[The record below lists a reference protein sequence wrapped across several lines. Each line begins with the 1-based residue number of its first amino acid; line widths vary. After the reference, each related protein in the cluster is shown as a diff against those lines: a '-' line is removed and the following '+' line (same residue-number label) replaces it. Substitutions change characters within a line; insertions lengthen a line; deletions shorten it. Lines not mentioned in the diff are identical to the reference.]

1 MRQVYSLLLL
11 AAMGFAGF
19 TGEAKTF
26 TISVDNPDAVVVRD
40 PSNGYNPIDFS
51 AGNSQTIT
59 VDDSA
64 YSLPVS
70 ANSGFLISSVKDA
83 AGTSVVDSYPT
94 LPADN
99 AQIVVS
105 MVNDGTTVSIATEE
119 KKAKVF
125 TFIGNPEHVRINM
138 DYSDLTAVDGQW
150 VITPGD
156 YSYINIYANTGYLL
170 RGITDEGGNF
180 TPAYGG
186 NLQIYAGSY
195 TASQTFTINSCS
207 EAEVRTAGFTVE
219 VEGNPGDVSLQRNSD
234 NAQIPLSEASTG
246 IAFDPANETGWTLS
260 HTVYGKVLYSVAVG
274 DDQIALE
281 GTRYSVTV
289 SDGAVIKV
297 KTDFPDKDV
306 PVNISFTNPGTE
318 GVVSGVRVDGS
329 NVSGWNES
337 GFSVKLGS
345 SLSIEANMTDFE
357 NVSATLNGQPLGYP
371 SYSATVTSEEAL
383 NFVFTATKAAPM
395 HLTVEAVNPQ
405 GIRVEKGYTGEA
417 YELTGELTELEIPKS
432 HPYVLVKAADGYLIS
447 AIEDANGNTYSSNY
461 GIYVTDGMTLTIV
474 AEEFNR
480 DNKLTLYV
488 GDDSWQYRSFTLSDG
503 KETRVLYSD
512 SQLPVGYSELAF
524 SALDL
529 PFKMSGYPALY
540 AYHNGEKVEAPMYS
554 EPAINSAADGDVV
567 KLFASEPETYSV
579 TYTIA
584 DGVDVEVRH
593 DRTLVIENP
602 SVNTVVS
609 PTEVHIV
616 PAAAATRAAGVP
628 LVVKVNELALEAD
641 EDGKY
646 VATITGD
653 STVKVD
659 IDTTSGIDAAAADS
673 QGAARVYNLQGISVG
688 TSGDGRQLPAGVY
701 IVGGKKVRL

>member
-1 MRQVYSLLLL
+1 MRKVYSLLLL
-11 AAMGFAGF
+11 AAMGFASF
-19 TGEAKTF
+19 SGEAKTF
-26 TISVDNPDAVVVRD
+26 TISVDNPDAVVVRN
-40 PSNGYNPIDFS
+40 PSDSYNPIDFS
-51 AGNSQTIT
+51 AGSSQTIT

-70 ANSGFLISSVKDA
+70 ANTGFLISSVKDA
-83 AGTSVVDSYPT
+83 AGTSVVDSYPS

-105 MVNDGTTVSIATEE
+105 MVNDGTTVTIATET
-119 KKAKVF
+119 KQAKVF
-125 TFIGNPEHVRINM
+125 TLIGNPEHVRVQM
-138 DYSDLTAVDGQW
+138 DYSDQAAVDGRW
-150 VITPGD
+150 VLTPGD
-156 YSYINIYANTGYLL
+156 YSSISIYAKDGYLL
-170 RGITDEGGNF
+170 RGVTDAAGNF
-180 TPAYGG
+180 TQAYGG
-186 NLQIYAGSY
+186 SVSIYAGSY
-195 TASQTFTINSCS
+195 AASQTFTINSCS

-234 NAQIPLSEASTG
+234 NAQIPLSGASTRV
-246 IAFDPANETGWTLS
+246 AFDPENETRWTLT
-260 HTVYGKVLYSVAVG
+260 HAVYGKVLCSVAVG
-274 DDQIALE
+274 EEPVALE

-318 GVVSGVRVDGS
+318 GVVSSVRVDGS

-345 SLSIEANMTDFE
+345 SLSIEPNTTDFE
-357 NVSATLNGQPLGYP
+357 NVSATLNGQPLSYP

-417 YELTGELTELEIPKS
+417 YELTGEFTELEIPKS
-432 HPYVLVKAADGYLIS
+432 QPYVLVKAVDGYLIS
-447 AIEDANGNTYSSNY
+447 AIEDSNGNTYSSNY
-461 GIYVTDGMTLTIV
+461 GIYVSDGMTLTIV

-488 GDDSWQYRSFTLSDG
+488 GEGSWQYRSFTLSDG

-524 SALDL
+524 SSLDL

-540 AYHNGEKVEAPMYS
+540 AYHNGEKVEAPQYS
-554 EPAINSAADGDVV
+554 EPTISSAADGDVV
-567 KLFASEPETYSV
+567 KLFMSEPETYSI
-579 TYTIA
+579 TYSIA

-602 SVNTVVS
+602 SVNTVVG

-616 PAAAATRAAGVP
+616 PAATVARAAGAP

-646 VATITGD
+646 VATITGN
-653 STVKVD
+653 STIKVD
-659 IDTTSGIDAAAADS
+659 IDETSGIDSAAADS
-673 QGAARVYNLQGISVG
+673 RTEDRVYNLQGIRVG
-688 TSGDGRQLPAGVY
+688 SAADGRDLPAGIY

>member
-1 MRQVYSLLLL
+1 MRKVYSLLLL
-11 AAMGFAGF
+11 AATGFVGF
-19 TGEAKTF
+19 SGEAKTF
-26 TISVDNPDAVVVRD
+26 TVSVDNPDAVVVRN
-40 PSNGYNPIDFS
+40 PSDSYNPIDFS
-51 AGNSQTIT
+51 AGASQTIT

-70 ANSGFLISSVKDA
+70 ANTGFLISSVKDA
-83 AGTSVVDSYPT
+83 AGMSVVDSYPS

-105 MVNDGTTVSIATEE
+105 MVNDGTTVTISTET
-119 KKAKVF
+119 KQAKVF
-125 TFIGNPEHVRINM
+125 TLIGNPEHVRVQM
-138 DYSDLTAVDGQW
+138 DYSDQAAVDGQW
-150 VITPGD
+150 VLTPGD
-156 YSYINIYANTGYLL
+156 YSSISIYANDGYLL
-170 RGITDEGGNF
+170 RGVTDAAGNF
-180 TPAYGG
+180 TEAYGG
-186 NLQIYAGSY
+186 YVSIYAGNY

-207 EAEVRTAGFTVE
+207 EAEVRTAAFTVE
-219 VEGNPGDVSLQRNSD
+219 VDGNPADVSLQRNSD
-234 NAQIPLSEASTG
+234 NAQIHLSEASTS
-246 IAFDPANETGWTLS
+246 IAFDPANETGWTLL

-345 SLSIEANMTDFE
+345 SLSIEANTTDFE

-371 SYSATVTSEEAL
+371 AYSGVVTSEEAL
-383 NFVFTATKAAPM
+383 NFVFTATKAAPL

-417 YELTGELTELEIPKS
+417 YELAGELTELEIPKS
-432 HPYVLVKAADGYLIS
+432 QPYVLVKAVDGYLIS
-447 AIEDANGNTYSSNY
+447 AIEDSNGNTYSSNY
-461 GIYVTDGMTLTIV
+461 GIYVTDGMALTIV

-480 DNKLTLYV
+480 DNKITLYV
-488 GDDSWQYRSFTLSDG
+488 GDDPWQYRSLTLSDG
-503 KETRVLYSD
+503 KETRVFYSD
-512 SQLPVGYSELAF
+512 SQLSVGYSELAF
-524 SALDL
+524 SPLDL

-540 AYHNGEKVEAPMYS
+540 VYHNGEKIEAPEYS
-554 EPAINSAADGDVV
+554 DPAISSAADGDVV
-567 KLFASEPETYSV
+567 KMFASEPETYSV

-593 DRTLVIENP
+593 DRSLVIENP
-602 SVNTVVS
+602 SVNTVIG
-609 PTEVHIV
+609 PTEVYIV
-616 PAAAATRAAGVP
+616 PAATVFRAAGAP
-628 LVVKVNELALEAD
+628 LVVKVNELALDAD

-646 VATITGD
+646 VATITGN
-653 STVKVD
+653 STIKVD
-659 IDTTSGIDAAAADS
+659 IDETSGIDSAEAASRTGD
-673 QGAARVYNLQGISVG
+673 RVYNLQGISVG
-688 TSGDGRQLPAGVY
+688 STGDGRELPAGIY